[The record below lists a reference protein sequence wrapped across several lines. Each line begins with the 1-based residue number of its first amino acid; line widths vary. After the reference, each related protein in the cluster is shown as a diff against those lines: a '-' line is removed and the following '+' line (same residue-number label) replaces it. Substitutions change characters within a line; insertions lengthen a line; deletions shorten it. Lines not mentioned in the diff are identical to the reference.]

1 MFATI
6 LLRPTR
12 AVLSAAAWIGRY
24 VWAGWAGAAG
34 LFCFAAVWQ
43 FGHEIYGSFILPSPL
58 ETVLALI
65 DLYSM
70 PGVAEIAGNSIFRAL
85 VGFLLAALIGTVL
98 GTLAGYFFAAM
109 RLLRPMVTLLMG
121 VPPIAWIV
129 LAIIWFGSS
138 GGSAILTVVIASFPV
153 AFAGGLEGVATRD
166 RALEQMARSY
176 GASSFTRFRTVT
188 LPHLLS
194 YLYPAWITT
203 AGNAWKVV
211 VMAEVLSNTG
221 GIGGALA
228 NSRALF
234 DIPQV
239 MAWILLVVIF
249 ALMTEYLLL
258 QPVREALERWR
269 AAGIPWGVKR

>member
-1 MFATI
+1 MFPST
-6 LLRPTR
+6 LLRPAR
-12 AVLSAAAWIGRY
+12 ALLSATGWLGRY
-24 VWAGWAGAAG
+24 IWAGWAGAAG
-34 LFCFAAVWQ
+34 LFCFCAVWQ
-43 FGHEIYGSFILPSPL
+43 FGHELYGSFILPSPL
-58 ETVLALI
+58 ETVLALF
-65 DLYSM
+65 DLFSM
-70 PGVAEIAGNSIFRAL
+70 PGFAEIAGNSIFRAIA
-85 VGFLLAALIGTVL
+85 GFLLSAVIGTAL
-98 GTLAGYFFAAM
+98 GTIAGYFFAAM
-109 RLLRPMVTLLMG
+109 RLMRPIVTLLMG

-138 GGSAILTVVIASFPV
+138 GGSAILTVVLASFPI

-166 RALEQMARSY
+166 RALEQMAQSY
-176 GASSFTRFRTVT
+176 GAGAFTRFRTVT

-211 VMAEVLSNTG
+211 VMAELLSNTG

-228 NSRALF
+228 SSRALF

-249 ALMTEYLLL
+249 ALMSEYLIL
-258 QPVREALERWR
+258 QPIREALERWR

>member
-1 MFATI
+1 MIVSKITQLA
-6 LLRPTR
+6 
-12 AVLSAAAWIGRY
+12 ASSLSALAWLGRY

-34 LFCFAAVWQ
+34 LFCFAALWQ
-43 FGHEIYGSFILPSPL
+43 FGHELYGSFILPSPF
-58 ETVLALI
+58 ETVDAL
-65 DLYSM
+65 LGLFSV
-70 PGVAEIAGNSIFRAL
+70 PGFYEIAGNSIQRAL
-85 VGFLLAALIGTVL
+85 IGFLLSAGIGTLL
-98 GTLAGYFFAAM
+98 GTIAGYFFAAM

-138 GGSAILTVVIASFPV
+138 GGSAILTVVIASFPI

-176 GASSFTRFRTVT
+176 GASPFTRFRTVT
-188 LPHLLS
+188 LPHLFS

-203 AGNAWKVV
+203 AGNSWKVV

-249 ALMTEYLLL
+249 ALFTEYVLL
-258 QPVREALERWR
+258 QPVREGLERWR
-269 AAGIPWGVKR
+269 AAGVPWGVKR

>member
-1 MFATI
+1 MSI
-6 LLRPTR
+6 LIRIAR
-12 AVLSAAAWIGRY
+12 ALGWLGRY
-24 VWAGWAGAAG
+24 IWAGWAGAAG
-34 LFCFAAVWQ
+34 LFCFAALWQ
-43 FGHEIYGSFILPSPL
+43 FGHELYGSFILPSPF
-58 ETVLALI
+58 ETVEALV
-65 DLYSM
+65 DLFSM
-70 PGVAEIAGNSIFRAL
+70 PGFAEIAGNTIFRAL
-85 VGFLLAALIGTVL
+85 VGFLLSAAIGTVL

-138 GGSAILTVVIASFPV
+138 GGSAILTVVIASFPI

-166 RALEQMARSY
+166 RALEHMAQSY
-176 GASSFTRFRTVT
+176 GAGAFTRFRTVT

-228 NSRALF
+228 SSRALF

>member
-1 MFATI
+1 MI
-6 LLRPTR
+6 LSK
-12 AVLSAAAWIGRY
+12 AVPSLVRLLCALAWLGRY

-34 LFCFAAVWQ
+34 LFCVAAFWQ
-43 FGHEIYGSFILPSPL
+43 FGHELYGSFILPSPF
-58 ETVLALI
+58 ETLRALI
-65 DLYSM
+65 GLAEV
-70 PGVAEIAGNSIFRAL
+70 PGFYEIAGNSIQRSL
-85 VGFLLAALIGTVL
+85 VGFLLAAGL
-98 GTLAGYFFAAM
+98 GTALGVVAGYFFAAM
-109 RLLRPMVTLLMG
+109 RLLRPVVTLLMG

-138 GGSAILTVVIASFPV
+138 GGSAILTVVIASFPI
-153 AFAGGLEGVATRD
+153 AFAGGLEGVVTRD

-176 GASSFTRFRTVT
+176 GASPFTRLRTVT

-211 VMAEVLSNTG
+211 VMAEILSNTG

-249 ALMTEYLLL
+249 ALVTEYVLL
-258 QPVREALERWR
+258 QPIREGLERWR

>member
-1 MFATI
+1 MQVPSLARQS
-6 LLRPTR
+6 L
-12 AVLSAAAWIGRY
+12 AALGWLGRY
-24 VWAGWAGAAG
+24 IWAGWAGAAG
-34 LFCFAAVWQ
+34 LFCFAALWQ
-43 FGHEIYGSFILPSPL
+43 FGHELYGSFILPSPQ
-58 ETVLALI
+58 ETLDALFG
-65 DLYSM
+65 LFAL
-70 PGVAEIAGNSIFRAL
+70 PGFGEIAGNSIYRAL
-85 VGFLLAALIGTVL
+85 SGFLLAAGLGTLL

-138 GGSAILTVVIASFPV
+138 GGSAILTVVIASFPI

-176 GASSFTRFRTVT
+176 GASSFTRFRTIT

-203 AGNAWKVV
+203 AGNSWKVV
-211 VMAEVLSNTG
+211 VMAELLSNTG

-228 NSRALF
+228 TSRSLF

-249 ALMTEYLLL
+249 ALVTEYLML

-269 AAGIPWGVKR
+269 AAGIPWGIKR